1 MLAIVAQLGRSR
13 VFLGATIAPMS
24 AAGEHRFRARIAEAD
39 RGGGRWVEVPC
50 DVRAAFGEAR
60 PPVDGTVNGVALRS
74 RLAVYGG
81 RTYLG
86 LTREVRAAAGVE
98 VGDDVDVVLRRDQA
112 PREVEMAPELA
123 AALAD
128 AEDARERFERLSYTH
143 RREYARWIAEAKR
156 PQTRARRVEQAV
168 AMLRDGVAH
177 P

>member
-1 MLAIVAQLGRSR
+1 
-13 VFLGATIAPMS
+13 MS
-24 AAGEHRFRARIAEAD
+24 AAGEHRFCARVAEAD
-39 RGGGRWVEVPC
+39 RGGGRWVEVPF

-60 PPVDGTVNGVALRS
+60 PPVAGTVSAVALRS

-86 LTREVRAAAGVE
+86 PTREVRAAAGIE
-98 VGDDVDVVLRRDQA
+98 LGDDVEVVLRRDEA
-112 PREVEMAPELA
+112 PREVEAHQALA
-123 AALAD
+123 AALAG
-128 AEDARERFERLSYTH
+128 AEDARERFERLSCTH

-168 AMLRDGVAH
+168 AMLRAGVAH